1 MTQMDTLANA
11 LNTIMGNE
19 ERHKKECIITPASN
33 LVGRVLRIIQ
43 SKGYIGEIEF
53 IDDGR
58 TGKFRVQL
66 FSRINECRAV
76 RPRYSIK
83 ARDMERWEKRFLPG
97 RNLGTLILTTP
108 EGVKT
113 HNDAR
118 ERNLGGRILAY
129 VY

>member
-1 MTQMDTLANA
+1 MDPLTNA
-11 LNTIMGNE
+11 LSTIMTNE
-19 ERHKKECIITPASN
+19 GRHKKECIICPASN

-43 SKGYIGEIEF
+43 SRGYIGEIEF

-66 FSRINECRAV
+66 FGRINECRAV

-83 ARDMERWEKRFLPG
+83 AKNIEEWEKRFLPG
-97 RNLGTLILTTP
+97 RNLGTLIMSTP
-108 EGVKT
+108 KGVMT
-113 HNDAR
+113 NDAVR
-118 ERNLGGRILAY
+118 DQNLGGKILAY

>member
-1 MTQMDTLANA
+1 MDLLTNA
-11 LNTIMGNE
+11 LNTIMTNE
-19 ERHKKECIITPASN
+19 ERHKKECIICPASN
-33 LVGRVLRIIQ
+33 LIGRVLRIIQ

-66 FSRINECRAV
+66 FGRTNECRAV

-83 ARDMERWEKRFLPG
+83 VNDMERWEKRFLPG
-97 RNLGTLILTTP
+97 RNLGMLIISTP
-108 EGVKT
+108 KGVMT
-113 HNDAR
+113 HDAAR